1 MKKKL
6 RHNPMWLGGIAV
18 IIFSMLLPT
27 ILALTYDIELPGW
40 FTPAGVFIGAFLM
53 INHNGINL

>member
-1 MKKKL
+1 
-6 RHNPMWLGGIAV
+6 MWIGGIAV
-18 IIFSMLLPT
+18 IVVSMLLPI
-27 ILALTYDIELPGW
+27 ILALTYNIELPGW

>member
-1 MKKKL
+1 MKL
-6 RHNPMWLGGIAV
+6 RHNPMWIGGIAV
-18 IIFSMLLPT
+18 IVVSMLLPI
-27 ILALTYDIELPGW
+27 ILILTDDIYLPGW

>member
-1 MKKKL
+1 
-6 RHNPMWLGGIAV
+6 MWVGGIAV
-18 IIFSMLLPT
+18 IVVSILLPV
-27 ILALTYDIELPGW
+27 ILIMTDDIDLPGW

>member
-1 MKKKL
+1 
-6 RHNPMWLGGIAV
+6 MWVGGIAV
-18 IIFSMLLPT
+18 IVSMLLPI
-27 ILALTYDIELPGW
+27 ILALTYNIELPGW

>member
-1 MKKKL
+1 
-6 RHNPMWLGGIAV
+6 MWVGGIAV
-18 IIFSMLLPT
+18 IVVSMLLPI
-27 ILALTYDIELPGW
+27 ILILTDDIYLPGW